1 MRSAIRCSAVLLV
14 LALPAGSAAAGS
26 LTGVDAMSSSIMQHE
41 QTSFSGLGA
50 RARFAPWP
58 TAVGLEVLPGIEYWR
73 SSTTVDVYDIKS
85 QRRDATLAIDARYR
99 FGGTNARPY
108 VGAGFA
114 IHFLSN
120 EVHAPS
126 LGVPDASHSIMKGG
140 LAVLGGVSFPLAGAF
155 ESFLEAK
162 YHAVTD
168 NEQLKLSWG
177 LSYNLK

>member
-1 MRSAIRCSAVLLV
+1 MRSALRCSAVLLV
-14 LALPAGSAAAGS
+14 FALATGTAAAGS
-26 LTGVDAMSSSIMQHE
+26 VTGVDAMSSSIMQHN

-50 RARFAPWP
+50 RLRLTPVP
-58 TAVGLEVLPGIEYWR
+58 TVGGFEVLPGIEYWR
-73 SSTTVDVYDIKS
+73 SSTTVEVYDIKS
-85 QRRDATLAIDARYR
+85 QRRDATLAIDGRYR
-99 FGGTNARPY
+99 FAGGSARPY

-114 IHFLSN
+114 IHFLSD

-140 LAVLGGVSFPLAGAF
+140 LAVLGGVSLPLAGAF

-177 LSYNLK
+177 LTYNIK